1 MVTVFIILK
10 KFKVSSSQWKPWQLY
25 HRSLVQSAAAYRD
38 WILQMSLLGRKHLEE
53 QTMETES
60 GAICETETKPEN
72 RNFSENSD
80 DRTKKP
86 KKIVSRRDNVPDDE
100 APSDA
105 PPVLQQICENQ
116 VPRLLDP
123 QP

>member
-1 MVTVFIILK
+1 MVFIILK
-10 KFKVSSSQWKPWQLY
+10 NFKVSSSQWKPWQLY
-25 HRSLVQSAAAYRD
+25 HRTLVQSAAAYRD

-60 GAICETETKPEN
+60 GAICETETKPET

-86 KKIVSRRDNVPDDE
+86 KKKLEPADSVFLRNRIFLGSNFAKEREDFWKRKK
-100 APSDA
+100 AKK
-105 PPVLQQICENQ
+105 
-116 VPRLLDP
+116 
-123 QP
+123 